1 MNRVILVGRIS
12 REITYRV
19 SQSGIKNAQSSIAVN
34 RPFKNKDGNIDA
46 DFINFTVFGDRAENL
61 SKYCSKGDLISI
73 EGRIQTRSYDAQDG
87 TKRYVTEVVAENIE
101 YLAHKSNE
109 ARDIQE
115 NSSSVPIQEDP
126 FASFGSE
133 VTLSD
138 EDLPF

>member
-34 RPFKNKDGNIDA
+34 RNFKNKDGNIDA
-46 DFINFTVFGDRAENL
+46 DFINFTAFGDRAENL

-73 EGRIQTRSYDAQDG
+73 EGRIQTRSYDTQDG
-87 TKRYVTEVVAENIE
+87 SKRFVTEVMAENIE
-101 YLAHKSNE
+101 YLVHNKPKETTNN
-109 ARDIQE
+109 IQ
-115 NSSSVPIQEDP
+115 SIEDP

-133 VTLSD
+133 VALSD